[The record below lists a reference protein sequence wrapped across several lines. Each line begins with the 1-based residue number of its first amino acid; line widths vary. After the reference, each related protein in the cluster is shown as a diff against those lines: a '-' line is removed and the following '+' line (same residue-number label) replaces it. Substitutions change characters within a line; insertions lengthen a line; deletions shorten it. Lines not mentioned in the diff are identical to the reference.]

1 MDKAIHVL
9 ALIAI
14 LLAATLCPD
23 LTNADSLQRPASR
36 LKRQAKASPEEEG
49 SGEAEHGSGE
59 PEAESK
65 GGGVSLGKILGLV
78 FWPAASFTVLV
89 SVGKST
95 KCAKVLTS
103 KKSLYSS
110 STSEVLNKHYLN
122 TIG

>member
-78 FWPAASFTVLV
+78 FLACCIIYCIGISW
-89 SVGKST
+89 
-95 KCAKVLTS
+95 KVYKVCKGTYVEEEPVFL
-103 KKSLYSS
+103 KYK
-110 STSEVLNKHYLN
+110 
-122 TIG
+122 